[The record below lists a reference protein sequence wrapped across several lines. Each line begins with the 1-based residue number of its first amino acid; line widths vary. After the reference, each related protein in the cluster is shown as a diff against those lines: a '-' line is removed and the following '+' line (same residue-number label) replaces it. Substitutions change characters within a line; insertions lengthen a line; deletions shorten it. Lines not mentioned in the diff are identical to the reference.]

1 MADPAGPTNQPT
13 TRPTE
18 AARLAATQSA
28 DDALARAAVADIQ
41 PGMVVGLGTGRTA
54 RRAIAA
60 LAGRIIAE
68 QLEITCVSTSEA
80 SSAYAQELGIRVREF
95 ATIEHV
101 DYLFDGADEVDG
113 HLRMLKGAGGAMT
126 RERLVA
132 TAAARRVY
140 LVEEE
145 KLVDHLGERT
155 PLAVAVMAFGLASIR
170 ANLRTLG
177 LSGVLRRSMDGTLY
191 VTDNGNLILD
201 VQLHGGSTNDDG
213 HNYERLAAALDR
225 TPGVIEHGLFLTEAT
240 EALVR
245 RDDGSIERL
254 LRPPMAE

>member
-1 MADPAGPTNQPT
+1 MADPTNPQRSPET
-13 TRPTE
+13 AAD
-18 AARLAATQSA
+18 AARLAASEA
-28 DDALARAAVADIQ
+28 NGDALARAAVAEIRS
-41 PGMVVGLGTGRTA
+41 GMVVGLGTGRTA

-68 QLEITCVSTSEA
+68 QLDITCVSTSEA
-80 SSAYAQELGIRVREF
+80 SSTYAQELGIKVREF
-95 ATIEHV
+95 ATIERV
-101 DYLFDGADEVDG
+101 DYVFDGADEVDP

-132 TAAARRVY
+132 TAADRRVY

-145 KLVDHLGERT
+145 KLVDRLGQRT

-170 ANLRTLG
+170 SNLRSLG

-201 VQLHGGSTNDDG
+201 VQLHDDG
-213 HNYERLAAALDR
+213 HNFERLFAALNA
-225 TPGVIEHGLFLTEAT
+225 TPGVIDHGLFLIEAT

-245 RDDGSIERL
+245 REDGSIERL
-254 LRPPMAE
+254 LRPPAAD

>member
-1 MADPAGPTNQPT
+1 MQPGQGPSAWPAS
-13 TRPTE
+13 E
-18 AARLAATQSA
+18 ARLAASQA
-28 DDALARAAVADIQ
+28 GGDALARAAVADIR

-68 QLEITCVSTSEA
+68 QLDVTCVSTSEA
-80 SSAYAQELGIRVREF
+80 STAYAQELGIKVREF
-95 ATIEHV
+95 ATIEKV
-101 DYLFDGADEVDG
+101 DYLFDGADEVDPQ
-113 HLRMLKGAGGAMT
+113 LRMLKGAGGAMT

-132 TAAARRVY
+132 AAATRRVY

-145 KLVDHLGERT
+145 KLVEHLGERT

-170 ANLRTLG
+170 AHLRSLG

-201 VQLHGGSTNDDG
+201 AQLHGGANNDDG
-213 HNYERLAAALDR
+213 HNYERLSNALNN
-225 TPGVIEHGLFLTEAT
+225 TPGVIDHGLFLTEAT
-240 EALVR
+240 EVLVR
-245 RDDGSIERL
+245 RQDGSIERL
-254 LRPPMAE
+254 LRPPMAD

>member
-1 MADPAGPTNQPT
+1 MAK
-13 TRPTE
+13 PTE
-18 AARLAATQSA
+18 PKDAARLAATETGH
-28 DDALARAAVADIQ
+28 DALARATVADIQ
-41 PGMVVGLGTGRTA
+41 PGMVVGIGTGRTA

-68 QLEITCVSTSEA
+68 KLDITCVSTSEA
-80 SSAYAQELGIRVREF
+80 SSAYAMELGIKVREF

-101 DYLFDGADEVDG
+101 DYLFDGADEIDG

-145 KLVDHLGERT
+145 KLVEHLGERT
-155 PLAVAVMAFGLASIR
+155 PLAIAVMAFGLASIR

-201 VQLHGGSTNDDG
+201 VQLHGGRSGSDED
-213 HNYERLAAALDR
+213 HNYERLAAALDH

-254 LRPPMAE
+254 LRPAEAE

>member
-1 MADPAGPTNQPT
+1 
-13 TRPTE
+13 
-18 AARLAATQSA
+18 
-28 DDALARAAVADIQ
+28 
-41 PGMVVGLGTGRTA
+41 MVVGIGTGRTA

-60 LAGRIIAE
+60 LAGRLVAE
-68 QLEITCVSTSEA
+68 KLDITCVSTSEA
-80 SSAYAQELGIRVREF
+80 SSAYAMELGIKVREF

-145 KLVDHLGERT
+145 KLVDQLGQRT
-155 PLAVAVMAFGLASIR
+155 PLPIAVMAFGLASIR

-201 VQLHGGSTNDDG
+201 VQLHSGGGDED
-213 HNYERLAAALDR
+213 HNYERLAAALDH
-225 TPGVIEHGLFLTEAT
+225 TPGVIEHGLFLIEAT
-240 EALVR
+240 EVLVR
-245 RDDGSIERL
+245 RTDGSIERL

>member
-1 MADPAGPTNQPT
+1 MADSTNPRRSPEAAT
-13 TRPTE
+13 AD
-18 AARLAATQSA
+18 AARLAAAETNG
-28 DDALARAAVADIQ
+28 DALARAAVADIRS
-41 PGMVVGLGTGRTA
+41 GMVVGLGTGRTA

-68 QLEITCVSTSEA
+68 QLDVLCVSTSEA
-80 SSAYAQELGIRVREF
+80 SSAYAMELGIKVREF

-126 RERLVA
+126 RERMVA

-170 ANLRTLG
+170 ANLRSLG

-201 VQLHGGSTNDDG
+201 VQLHGVGSNDDG
-213 HNYERLAAALDR
+213 HNYERLNAALNN
-225 TPGVIEHGLFLTEAT
+225 TPGVIDHGLFLSEAS
-240 EALVR
+240 EVLVKR
-245 RDDGSIERL
+245 EDGSIERL
-254 LRPPMAE
+254 LRPPAD

>member
-1 MADPAGPTNQPT
+1 MAEPARSDNPGIAGATD
-13 TRPTE
+13 
-18 AARLAATQSA
+18 AARLAATESA
-28 DDALARAAVADIQ
+28 NDALARAAVADIR
-41 PGMVVGLGTGRTA
+41 PGMVVGIGTGRTA

-68 QLEITCVSTSEA
+68 QLDITCVSTSEA
-80 SSAYAQELGIRVREF
+80 SSAYALELGIKVREF
-95 ATIEHV
+95 ATIDRV

-132 TAAARRVY
+132 TAAERRVY

-145 KLVDHLGERT
+145 KLVEHLGERT

-201 VQLHGGSTNDDG
+201 VQLHGGGDDDG
-213 HNYERLAAALDR
+213 HNYERLATALNN
-225 TPGVIEHGLFLTEAT
+225 TPGVIEHGLFLTEAS
-240 EALVR
+240 EVLVR
-245 RDDGSIERL
+245 REDASIERL
-254 LRPPMAE
+254 LRPPVE

>member
-1 MADPAGPTNQPT
+1 LAESARSDNPGMASATD
-13 TRPTE
+13 
-18 AARLAATQSA
+18 AARLAATETA
-28 DDALARAAVADIQ
+28 NDALARAAVADIQ
-41 PGMVVGLGTGRTA
+41 PGMVVGIGTGRTA

-60 LAGRIIAE
+60 LAGRVIAE
-68 QLEITCVSTSEA
+68 QLDITCVSTSEA
-80 SSAYAQELGIRVREF
+80 SSAYALELGIKVREF
-95 ATIEHV
+95 ATIERV

-132 TAAARRVY
+132 TAAERRVY

-145 KLVDHLGERT
+145 KLVEHLGERT
-155 PLAVAVMAFGLASIR
+155 PLAVAVMAFGLATIR

-201 VQLHGGSTNDDG
+201 VQLHGGGDDDG
-213 HNYERLAAALDR
+213 HNYERLAAALNN
-225 TPGVIEHGLFLTEAT
+225 TPGVIEHGLFLTEAS
-240 EALVR
+240 EVLVR
-245 RDDGSIERL
+245 RNDGSIERL
-254 LRPPMAE
+254 LRPPAE

>member
-1 MADPAGPTNQPT
+1 MASATD
-13 TRPTE
+13 
-18 AARLAATQSA
+18 AARLAATETA
-28 DDALARAAVADIQ
+28 NDALARAAVADIQ
-41 PGMVVGLGTGRTA
+41 PGMVVGIGTGRTA

-60 LAGRIIAE
+60 LAGRVIAE
-68 QLEITCVSTSEA
+68 QLDITCVSTSEA
-80 SSAYAQELGIRVREF
+80 SSAYALELGIKVREF
-95 ATIEHV
+95 ATIERV

-132 TAAARRVY
+132 TAAERRVY

-145 KLVDHLGERT
+145 KLVEHLGERT
-155 PLAVAVMAFGLASIR
+155 PLAVAVMAFGLATIR

-201 VQLHGGSTNDDG
+201 VQLHGGGDDDG
-213 HNYERLAAALDR
+213 HNYERLAAALNN
-225 TPGVIEHGLFLTEAT
+225 TPGVIEHGLFLTEAS
-240 EALVR
+240 EVLVR
-245 RDDGSIERL
+245 RNDGSIERL
-254 LRPPMAE
+254 LRPPAE

>member
-1 MADPAGPTNQPT
+1 MADGTTPTNQ
-13 TRPTE
+13 PTE
-18 AARLAATQSA
+18 AARLAATQSES
-28 DDALARAAVADIQ
+28 DALARAAVADIQ

-68 QLEITCVSTSEA
+68 QLDITCVSTSEA
-80 SSAYAQELGIRVREF
+80 SSAYALELGVKVREF

-101 DYLFDGADEVDG
+101 DYLFDGADEVDPQ
-113 HLRMLKGAGGAMT
+113 LRMLKGAGGAMT

-155 PLAVAVMAFGLASIR
+155 PLAIAVMAFGLASIR

-201 VQLHGGSTNDDG
+201 VQLHGGSSNDDG
-213 HNYERLAAALDR
+213 HNYERLAAALNN

-240 EALVR
+240 EVLVR

>member
-1 MADPAGPTNQPT
+1 PRSAWPRGCALADREPTN
-13 TRPTE
+13 RPTE

-28 DDALARAAVADIQ
+28 DDALARAAVADIR

-60 LAGRIIAE
+60 LAGRILAE
-68 QLEITCVSTSEA
+68 HLDITCVSTSEA
-80 SSAYAQELGIRVREF
+80 SSAYALELGIKVREF

-140 LVEEE
+140 LVE
-145 KLVDHLGERT
+145 
-155 PLAVAVMAFGLASIR
+155 
-170 ANLRTLG
+170 
-177 LSGVLRRSMDGTLY
+177 
-191 VTDNGNLILD
+191 
-201 VQLHGGSTNDDG
+201 
-213 HNYERLAAALDR
+213 
-225 TPGVIEHGLFLTEAT
+225 
-240 EALVR
+240 
-245 RDDGSIERL
+245 
-254 LRPPMAE
+254 

>member
-1 MADPAGPTNQPT
+1 MADR
-13 TRPTE
+13 TRATD
-18 AARLAATQSA
+18 AARLAATESA
-28 DDALARAAVADIQ
+28 NDALARAAVADIQ
-41 PGMVVGLGTGRTA
+41 SGMVVGLGTGRTA

-68 QLEITCVSTSEA
+68 RLELTCVSTSEA

-95 ATIEHV
+95 ATIERV

-126 RERLVA
+126 RERMVA

-140 LVEEE
+140 LIEEE
-145 KLVDHLGERT
+145 KLVEHLGERT

-170 ANLRTLG
+170 AHLRSLG

-201 VQLHGGSTNDDG
+201 VQLHGVGANDDG
-213 HNYERLAAALDR
+213 HNYERLSQALNN
-225 TPGVIEHGLFLTEAT
+225 TPGVIDHGLFLTEAS
-240 EALVR
+240 EVLVK
-245 RDDGSIERL
+245 RDDGTIERL
-254 LRPPMAE
+254 LRPAVAD

>member
-1 MADPAGPTNQPT
+1 MAEPARSDNPGAAGSAD
-13 TRPTE
+13 
-18 AARLAATQSA
+18 AARLAATESA
-28 DDALARAAVADIQ
+28 NDALARAAVADIQ
-41 PGMVVGLGTGRTA
+41 PGMIVGLGTGRTA

-60 LAGRIIAE
+60 LAGRVIAE
-68 QLEITCVSTSEA
+68 KLDITCVSTSEA
-80 SSAYAQELGIRVREF
+80 SAAYALELGVKVREF
-95 ATIEHV
+95 ATIDQV

-132 TAAARRVY
+132 TAAMRRVY

-201 VQLHGGSTNDDG
+201 VQLHAGGNGDDG
-213 HNYERLAAALDR
+213 HNYERLATALNN
-225 TPGVIEHGLFLTEAT
+225 TPGVIEHGLFLSEAT
-240 EALVR
+240 EVLVR

-254 LRPPMAE
+254 LRPPAE

>member
-1 MADPAGPTNQPT
+1 MAKSNPSD
-13 TRPTE
+13 
-18 AARLAATQSA
+18 AARLAATETSH
-28 DDALARAAVADIQ
+28 DALARAAVADIQ

-60 LAGRIIAE
+60 LAGRLIAE
-68 QLEITCVSTSEA
+68 NLDITCVSTSEA
-80 SSAYAQELGIRVREF
+80 STAYAQELGIKVREF

-201 VQLHGGSTNDDG
+201 VQLHGGSNNDDG
-213 HNYERLAAALDR
+213 HNYERLSAALDH
-225 TPGVIEHGLFLTEAT
+225 TPGVIDHGLFLTEAT
-240 EALVR
+240 EVLVK

>member
-1 MADPAGPTNQPT
+1 MAEETRPAN
-13 TRPTE
+13 RPTE
-18 AARLAATQSA
+18 AARHAATESSH
-28 DDALARAAVADIQ
+28 DALARAAVADIRS
-41 PGMVVGLGTGRTA
+41 GMVVGLGTGRTA

-68 QLEITCVSTSEA
+68 QLDILCVSTSEA
-80 SSAYAQELGIRVREF
+80 SAAYAEELGIKVREF

-170 ANLRTLG
+170 ANLRSLG

-201 VQLHGGSTNDDG
+201 VQLHGGGNNDDG
-213 HNYERLAAALDR
+213 HNYDRLSSALNN
-225 TPGVIEHGLFLTEAT
+225 TPGVIDHGLFLTEAS
-240 EALVR
+240 EVLVR

-254 LRPPMAE
+254 LRPPAD

>member
-1 MADPAGPTNQPT
+1 M
-13 TRPTE
+13 
-18 AARLAATQSA
+18 AATQSA
-28 DDALARAAVADIQ
+28 NDALARAAVADIQ

-68 QLEITCVSTSEA
+68 RLGVTCVSTSEA
-80 SSAYAQELGIRVREF
+80 SSAYAQELGIKVREF

-201 VQLHGGSTNDDG
+201 VQLHGGSNNDDG
-213 HNYERLAAALDR
+213 HNYERLAAALDH

>member
-1 MADPAGPTNQPT
+1 MAESSNPHAQHT
-13 TRPTE
+13 T
-18 AARLAATQSA
+18 AARLAAAEATHDS
-28 DDALARAAVADIQ
+28 LARAAVADIR
-41 PGMVVGLGTGRTA
+41 PGMIVGLGTGRTA

-68 QLEITCVSTSEA
+68 QLEVTCVSTSEA
-80 SSAYAQELGIRVREF
+80 SSAYAQELGIKVREF

-101 DYLFDGADEVDG
+101 DYLFDGADEVDP

-126 RERLVA
+126 RERMVA

-170 ANLRTLG
+170 ANLRGLG

-201 VQLHGGSTNDDG
+201 VQLHVNNGDE
-213 HNYERLAAALDR
+213 HAYERIATALNN
-225 TPGVIEHGLFLTEAT
+225 TPGVIDHGLFLTEAT
-240 EALVR
+240 EVLVR

-254 LRPPMAE
+254 LRAPAAN

>member
-1 MADPAGPTNQPT
+1 MAES
-13 TRPTE
+13 TE
-18 AARLAATQSA
+18 PKDAARLAATETSH
-28 DDALARAAVADIQ
+28 DALARAAVADIQ
-41 PGMVVGLGTGRTA
+41 PGMVVGIGTGRTS

-60 LAGRIIAE
+60 LAGRVIAE
-68 QLEITCVSTSEA
+68 KLDITCVSTSEA
-80 SSAYAQELGIRVREF
+80 SSAYAMELGIKVREF

-101 DYLFDGADEVDG
+101 DYLFDGADEIDG

-155 PLAVAVMAFGLASIR
+155 PLAIAVMAFGLASIR

-201 VQLHGGSTNDDG
+201 VQLRGSSDED
-213 HNYERLAAALDR
+213 HNYERLAAALNH

-240 EALVR
+240 EAIVR
-245 RDDGSIERL
+245 RTDGSIERL
-254 LRPPMAE
+254 LRPAEAE

>member
-1 MADPAGPTNQPT
+1 MANPTDPQRASAPT
-13 TRPTE
+13 TAE
-18 AARLAATQSA
+18 AARLAAAEATG
-28 DDALARAAVADIQ
+28 DALARAAVADIQ
-41 PGMVVGLGTGRTA
+41 PGMIVGLGTGRTA

-80 SSAYAQELGIRVREF
+80 SSTYAQELGIKVREF

-101 DYLFDGADEVDG
+101 DYIFDGADEVDPQ
-113 HLRMLKGAGGAMT
+113 LRMLKGAGGAMT

-132 TAAARRVY
+132 TAADRRVY

-145 KLVDHLGERT
+145 KLVDRLGERT

-170 ANLRTLG
+170 SNLRSLG

-201 VQLHGGSTNDDG
+201 VQLHDDG
-213 HNYERLAAALDR
+213 HNFERLFASLNN
-225 TPGVIEHGLFLTEAT
+225 TPGVIDHGLFLTEAS
-240 EALVR
+240 EVLVKR
-245 RDDGSIERL
+245 EDGSIERL
-254 LRPPMAE
+254 LRPPAD